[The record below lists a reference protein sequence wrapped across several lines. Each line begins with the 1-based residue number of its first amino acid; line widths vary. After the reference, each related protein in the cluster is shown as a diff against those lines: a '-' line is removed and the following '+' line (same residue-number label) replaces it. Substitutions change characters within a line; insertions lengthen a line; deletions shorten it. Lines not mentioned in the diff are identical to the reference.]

1 MVFPSSYGKWP
12 TYRSLINWVLL
23 YLSNMVIFHML
34 KNRMVFFSLYWPSS
48 VVGPVA
54 AKKQMRLILRWH
66 LANPLEMEVFYWGK
80 LENIYKWWIFR
91 CSIAMFQYHLLW
103 LDCGHVLDFL
113 LLRRS
118 SIPARNGLFYPMKMP
133 SNMHGTGNDWLVD
146 IHILYIHIH
155 IVI

>member
-1 MVFPSSYGKWP
+1 MVFPCSYGKWP

-48 VVGPVA
+48 VVGPLA

-91 CSIAMFQYHLLW
+91 CFSIIFCDWTVAMCWTSYYFDDLRFLQGMGCFIPWRCHPTCMEQGMIGW
-103 LDCGHVLDFL
+103 LIYIYYIYTH
-113 LLRRS
+113 
-118 SIPARNGLFYPMKMP
+118 
-133 SNMHGTGNDWLVD
+133 SN
-146 IHILYIHIH
+146 II
-155 IVI
+155 